1 MGQDYSNL
9 PPEAQ
14 GVLRMG
20 LKLNPLA
27 APSSSTMPALSAGG
41 VSLANYYLRHDEE
54 GCQSPHQSGGSGGTE
69 LEGGGEVDG
78 PCGSAQKKVGR
89 PSGGRPPLPPRPG
102 HPTLSGSQAGGR
114 SVESLKMKAVWMEF
128 FKTLKDANITNLSPL
143 IRVMEEIAAIYKSTD
158 SVVNMSIPCHP
169 HGWQA
174 RKDHEVFRG
183 TSGTFRGDTS
193 NATDDQL
200 LSHDPSIQAQSSDEV
215 KRQVQDVLLKAL
227 ETVLLAHV
235 QASSESTNPVVP
247 DSSFESRISQDD
259 VPGERGVKMVQIGH
273 APMPRTGLEV
283 GMVGQLLCP
292 KKDILKLAGELI
304 TPDTCDDAELTSA
317 QVIVLQRLTSINYGG
332 LPFYRVGVELE
343 KDRYGQA
350 IAQLYHEN
358 WEPLGKKF
366 TRAEV
371 DERMVPPSC
380 QKTPGTKKSSDEEI
394 PMVVVCAGHKYVGTS
409 RQWERIKTLYE
420 SHNVPFLCA
429 QDLDGLTPDEG
440 ENTARAAAEIPHE
453 SMSSMSQGYQGINSP
468 SGDDGEDFATP
479 ASVDGHSA
487 LPSCPG
493 DAGPP
498 QTFEPRLFG
507 PAYEMQ
513 RGRMSCGTIRN
524 GGVGGMSGS
533 SLKSVLTIVRNSV
546 MSDYEMVDI
555 GAGCGVVL
563 LCSFAYGATLATGI
577 EVKDDGLQHVL
588 QACKPVLEAF
598 SVPSCNI
605 CVHFGTDVSQC
616 ESLPTLQQG
625 QSYQGPALPKVV
637 FSFYYG
643 FNVVDRQHCFR
654 LVGLDANVKMF
665 VCSPVKGSGARE
677 EDVPVTKYAVH
688 GGSASGTLD
697 LTLSPACFPR
707 SNMDSEYDNLQSV
720 LDELQITHGLQSP
733 INFPFTTGDCF
744 FDALS
749 VVMNNGT
756 SAQQLRDATVRTIV
770 NALKNADENAWRQY
784 GYDICN
790 NGGPRYVSV
799 GGHYVLAM
807 GNPGEIWASSF
818 MVDSC
823 ASGLGLRLRI
833 FTVVHTASGV
843 YRISSRY
850 SGAIAG
856 EVLNLLY
863 TGDEKGHFEPLILKD
878 KSYVSSRGSSMLGLS
893 LPLVQSGLPY
903 SPPSRNAIKEALV
916 QFGCLG
922 LYRKLQLR
930 GHSMRK
936 VILSHALWHFEVDA
950 LRNGIQLAEIV
961 EEVAKQFVTSQRN

>member
-1 MGQDYSNL
+1 MLRKLLSRLSFMGKL
-9 PPEAQ
+9 EPPEQVTTTKFRIYAN
-14 GVLRMG
+14 
-20 LKLNPLA
+20 LKGDQFLDASVPKEVVYVYLLNFFHKTIA
-27 APSSSTMPALSAGG
+27 TKSHSI
-41 VSLANYYLRHDEE
+41 ND
-54 GCQSPHQSGGSGGTE
+54 
-69 LEGGGEVDG
+69 VD
-78 PCGSAQKKVGR
+78 R
-89 PSGGRPPLPPRPG
+89 
-102 HPTLSGSQAGGR
+102 
-114 SVESLKMKAVWMEF
+114 
-128 FKTLKDANITNLSPL
+128 
-143 IRVMEEIAAIYKSTD
+143 D
-158 SVVNMSIPCHP
+158 S
-169 HGWQA
+169 A
-174 RKDHEVFRG
+174 RKAELSIGV
-183 TSGTFRGDTS
+183 
-193 NATDDQL
+193 TDFYQ
-200 LSHDPSIQAQSSDEV
+200 
-215 KRQVQDVLLKAL
+215 AL
-227 ETVLLAHV
+227 E
-235 QASSESTNPVVP
+235 
-247 DSSFESRISQDD
+247 
-259 VPGERGVKMVQIGH
+259 
-273 APMPRTGLEV
+273 EV
-283 GMVGQLLCP
+283 GEDLNRLLR
-292 KKDILKLAGELI
+292 DGFE
-304 TPDTCDDAELTSA
+304 
-317 QVIVLQRLTSINYGG
+317 G
-332 LPFYRVGVELE
+332 LGAPPFAWLRGLHVE
-343 KDRYGQA
+343 DVHSRMQA
-350 IAQLYHEN
+350 IQSEKNKYDQPKLLMDTAAAAYSSGARQ
-358 WEPLGKKF
+358 
-366 TRAEV
+366 
-371 DERMVPPSC
+371 M
-380 QKTPGTKKSSDEEI
+380 QKSSDAFTSKLAEIEEERTQLMEYKEKARLKVMAGLAAFYKRVDAVVRQSVTHHKGWHVGQHRDIFRGIETTGMSLYDPYQPPAVTLPCHNEIEVQDMELVQGQLQETYMRGLATVLTDHARGFPLDEKDEKDKKERADLISKPISSLTFADLPDRAGIMSVTSVGPEHYCYVIWGKADEGSGAALLNTGENDLLKEWGLEEDEEAETETEAQEETEAQAQAGAQAEAQAQAQAEAVTEAETVEPMPHHI
-394 PMVVVCAGHKYVGTS
+394 PKHLV
-409 RQWERIKTLYE
+409 
-420 SHNVPFLCA
+420 CA
-429 QDLDGLTPDEG
+429 QDLDGLTPNEG

-453 SMSSMSQGYQGINSP
+453 SMSSMSQGTNSP

-513 RGRMSCGTIRN
+513 RGRMSCGTIRH

-533 SLKSVLTIVRNSV
+533 LTAGSLKSVLTIVRNSV

-637 FSFYYG
+637 FSFCDG

-665 VCSPVKGSGARE
+665 VCSPGKGSGARE
-677 EDVPVTKYAVH
+677 EDVPVIKYVVH

-697 LTLSPACFPR
+697 LTSSPACFPR
-707 SNMDSEYDNLQSV
+707 SNIDSEYDNLESV
-720 LDELQITHGLQSP
+720 LHELQITHGLQRP
-733 INFPFTTGDCF
+733 INFPFTAGDCF

-749 VVMNNGT
+749 VVMNDGT

-790 NGGPRYVSV
+790 NGGPGYVLF

-833 FTVVHTASGV
+833 FTAVDTASGV

-863 TGDEKGHFEPLILKD
+863 TGDEKGHFEPLIPKD

-893 LPLVQSGLPY
+893 LPHVQYGLPY

-922 LYRKLQLR
+922 LYRKLQIR
-930 GHSMRK
+930 GHNEMSK
-936 VILSHALWHFEVDA
+936 AILSHALWHFEVDA

-961 EEVAKQFVTSQRN
+961 EEVAKQFVISQRN